1 MMLGLGD
8 IAPMGQG
15 PYSAMPASGACPNGG
30 SSTEVPCYTSPAPTG
45 AVAAACA
52 QLVAQVTAS
61 APAPGPGAVA
71 LPGGLPYSGYQD
83 AYVTVCEPAPAG
95 QNIVSTMPTLPPSAC
110 TASQTYIPP
119 GGTFTTGPSAG
130 QVTST
135 GACQDGASATA
146 LGLSTGTLAA
156 IGGGLLLLVLAF
168 GGRK

>member
-95 QNIVSTMPTLPPSAC
+95 SGSPSGGSAPPT
-110 TASQTYIPP
+110 
-119 GGTFTTGPSAG
+119 
-130 QVTST
+130 
-135 GACQDGASATA
+135 
-146 LGLSTGTLAA
+146 LSTGTLVA
-156 IGGGLLLLVLAF
+156 IVGGLLLLALAF
-168 GGRK
+168 GGRE

>member
-1 MMLGLGD
+1 MMLGL
-8 IAPMGQG
+8 
-15 PYSAMPASGACPNGG
+15 
-30 SSTEVPCYTSPAPTG
+30 
-45 AVAAACA
+45 
-52 QLVAQVTAS
+52 
-61 APAPGPGAVA
+61 
-71 LPGGLPYSGYQD
+71 
-83 AYVTVCEPAPAG
+83 G